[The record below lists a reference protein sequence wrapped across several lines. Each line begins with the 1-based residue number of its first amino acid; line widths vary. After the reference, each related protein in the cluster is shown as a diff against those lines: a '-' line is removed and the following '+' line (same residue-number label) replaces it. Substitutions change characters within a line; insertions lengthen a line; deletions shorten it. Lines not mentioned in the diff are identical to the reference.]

1 MTTRR
6 PGPQRSRPPQ
16 QRGPQRPP
24 ARRGPPPGPRGAT
37 APGATAAPPPRPLR
51 PAPRQPGAV
60 SLPDP
65 VGVQELAERL
75 AVSGID
81 VVKQLMRNGVM
92 ANLTQTVDFET
103 AALVAR
109 DLGFTPRAEGKTVGR
124 DLAAMHHQALEPESG
139 ETLIERPPVVTI
151 LGHVDHGKTTL
162 LDAIRSTKVA
172 EGEAGGITQHI
183 GAYQVSAKGRPIT
196 FLDTPGHAAFTA
208 MRARGAG
215 VTDIAVLVVAADD
228 GVMPQTIEAI
238 NHAKAAGVPIV
249 VAVNKIDKP
258 GANPDKVKL
267 QLNEHGLVLEEWG
280 GEVIAVPVSAKVG
293 TGIEDLL
300 DNILVVAEV
309 GELRANPNRLAA
321 GVVIEAKVD
330 RAKGPVATILVQNGT
345 LHLGDPVVAGDAW
358 GRVKA
363 MLDDTGKRVKEA
375 GPSVP
380 VEVLGL
386 DGLPRAGD
394 PVLAFPDDAKAR
406 AFVQERQREREH
418 LPTSVVHAPTLE
430 ELAGKVAAGEVK
442 ELRIILKTDVQGSL
456 EPVRDSL
463 DHLTTDKSRVR
474 LLHAGAG
481 TINESDVLL
490 AAASQAM
497 ILGFTTQVEP
507 GARSLAQSEGVE
519 IRQYQVI
526 YTLVDEIRQALEG
539 ILAPVVREVVDGHG
553 AIRATFSIGKNKEK
567 IAGVFINDG
576 KVTRGAKARVL
587 RANKM
592 LGEGNVVS
600 LKRLKDDAR
609 EVTAGLEC
617 GLSIEGFT
625 LFEEG
630 DTLEFSHMEQ
640 GAAIAAAR

>member
-1 MTTRR
+1 M
-6 PGPQRSRPPQ
+6 PN
-16 QRGPQRPP
+16 
-24 ARRGPPPGPRGAT
+24 A
-37 APGATAAPPPRPLR
+37 
-51 PAPRQPGAV
+51 
-60 SLPDP
+60 
-65 VGVQELAERL
+65 VGVQDLADRL
-75 AVSGID
+75 GVSGID
-81 VVKQLMRNGVM
+81 VIKQLMRNGVM

-103 AALVAR
+103 AALVAK
-109 DLGFTPRAEGKTVGR
+109 DLGFTPKAEER
-124 DLAAMHHQALEPESG
+124 DTGHDIVKMHEQALASRDG
-139 ETLIERPPVVTI
+139 EELVERAPVVTI

-162 LDAIRSTKVA
+162 LDAIRKTKVA

-183 GAYQVSAKGRPIT
+183 GAYQVVTAAGRPIT

-215 VTDIAVLVVAADD
+215 ITDIAVLVVAADD

-238 NHAKAAGVPIV
+238 AHARAANVPIV

-267 QLNEHGLVLEEWG
+267 QLNEQGLVLEEWG
-280 GEVIAVPVSAKVG
+280 GQVIAVPVSAK
-293 TGIEDLL
+293 TGEGIDDLL
-300 DNILVVAEV
+300 DNILVVAEI

-330 RAKGPVATILVQNGT
+330 RARGPVATILIQNGT
-345 LHLGDPVVAGDAW
+345 LHVGDPVVAGDAW
-358 GRVKA
+358 GRIKA
-363 MLDDTGKRVKEA
+363 MLDDAGKRVKEA
-375 GPSVP
+375 GPSTP
-380 VEVLGL
+380 VEILGL

-394 PVLAFPDDAKAR
+394 PVLAFADDAKAR

-430 ELAGKVAAGEVK
+430 ELAGKVAAGEIK
-442 ELRIILKTDVQGSL
+442 DLRVILKTDVQGSL

-463 DHLTTDKSRVR
+463 EGLATDKSRVR
-474 LLHAGAG
+474 LLHAAAG

-490 AAASQAM
+490 AVASQAM
-497 ILGFTTQVEP
+497 ILGFSTQVEP

-519 IRQYQVI
+519 IRNYPII
-526 YTLVDEIRQALEG
+526 YTMVEEMRQALEG

-553 AIRATFSIGKNKEK
+553 IIRATFTIGKSKDK
-567 IAGVFINDG
+567 VAGVYINDG
-576 KVTRGAKARVL
+576 KVARGGKAKVL
-587 RANKM
+587 RGTKV
-592 LGEGNVVS
+592 LGEGSVIS

-630 DTLEFSHMEQ
+630 DTLEFSHSER
-640 GAAIAAAR
+640 GTAAGVPTR